1 MKNANIVSYSEKETR
16 TIGENLAMHL
26 IGSGIKKGV
35 LFLEG
40 KLGAGKTVFAKG
52 FAGGLGVEENIDSP
66 TFVFI
71 REYCSGKVPFY
82 HFDLYRL
89 KDLEEID
96 ELGFFEYFDRDG
108 FILIEWAE
116 KMKNYIKPSIEIR
129 IEKAGKNKR
138 ILSVEILEQGVNI
151 NEWTLY

>member
-1 MKNANIVSYSEKETR
+1 MKNANIVSHSEKETR

-26 IGSGIKKGV
+26 IGSGIKNGV

-52 FAGGLGVEENIDSP
+52 FAEGLG
-66 TFVFI
+66 VFI
-71 REYCSGKVPFY
+71 REYYSGKVPFY

-89 KDLEEID
+89 KDLKEID
-96 ELGFFEYFDRDG
+96 DLGFFEYFDRDG

-116 KMKNYIKPSIEIR
+116 KVKNYIKPSV
-129 IEKAGKNKR
+129 G
-138 ILSVEILEQGVNI
+138 
-151 NEWTLY
+151 